1 MIDSVSIV
9 VKAGDGGPGSVS
21 FRREKFVP
29 KGGPDGGDGGKGG
42 DVILLATSQLQTLMD
57 LTLKSRYTAPNGQ
70 SGGKKKCYGTDGDN
84 LIIRVPCGTMVFDG
98 ADPNSKHKIMDLLQD
113 GDTYCVAKGGKGGQ
127 GNARFAT
134 SVNQAPRYAQP
145 GLPGDERVIQLEL
158 RLIAQIGLV
167 GVPNAG
173 KSTLLQRLTHANPKI
188 ADYPFTTLFPNLGVL
203 RWNNQ
208 ERIMADIPGL
218 IEGASQ
224 GAGLGAT
231 FLRHID
237 RTELLVHVVPIS
249 PGDPEQTW
257 HTYQMIC
264 SELGQSEYDLLSKP
278 SVVVLSKSDLVD
290 DHELLAQL
298 SVFQDRGLTAYPV
311 SSATHTGIQTLIQV
325 LMQRTANAIGC
336 Y

>member
-1 MIDSVSIV
+1 VIDSVSIV
-9 VKAGDGGPGSVS
+9 VKAGDGGAGSVS

-57 LTLKSRYTAPNGQ
+57 LTLKSRYMAPNGQ
-70 SGGKKKCYGTDGDN
+70 LGGKKKCYGTDGES
-84 LIIRVPCGTMVFDG
+84 LIIRVPCGTMVFEG
-98 ADPNSKHKIMDLLQD
+98 ASDAKEKIMDLLQD
-113 GDTYCVAKGGKGGQ
+113 GESYCVARGGKGGQ

-145 GLPGDERVIQLEL
+145 GLPGDERTIQLEL

-249 PGDPEQTW
+249 PAEPQQTW
-257 HTYQMIC
+257 DTYQMIW

-278 SVVVLSKSDLVD
+278 SVIVLSKSDLVD
-290 DHELLAQL
+290 DDELLTHI
-298 SVFQDRGLTAYPV
+298 SIFQNHNLTAYPV
-311 SSATHTGIQTLIQV
+311 SSATHAGIPSLIQV
-325 LMQRTANAIGC
+325 LMQRSANATGC